1 MKVIDV
7 AKPQEPAA
15 YIEGTE
21 WDRVTQDY
29 IRQYKGILT
38 AEQCRTIIA
47 AADYGRWEEVTHN
60 DTRVC
65 DVAVITSRALDSI
78 LFGAFGGMLKLYAED
93 FWRAASMNTDN
104 GYTVARY
111 SPSDH
116 CPIHHEPVGS
126 GIRAMINLSECD
138 GGELQFF
145 GKEKVESSVGIG
157 TIFPSS
163 FMFPYEIL
171 PVTEGFRY
179 YVSTNFK

>member
-1 MKVIDV
+1 MKVINL
-7 AKPQEPAA
+7 AEPQQPIK

-29 IRQYKGILT
+29 IRQYTRILD

-47 AADYGRWEEVTHN
+47 AANYGRWEEVTHN

-65 DVAVITSRALDSI
+65 DVSVITSRALDEI
-78 LFGAFGGMLKLYAED
+78 LFAAFGGMLKLYASD
-93 FWRAASMNTDN
+93 FWRAASMNTDT
-104 GYTVARY
+104 GYTVVRY

-145 GKEKVESSVGIG
+145 SKEKVESSVGTG

>member
-1 MKVIDV
+1 MKVVDLQ
-7 AKPQEPAA
+7 KPEEKVQ

-38 AEQCRTIIA
+38 EEQCRTIIA
-47 AADYGRWEEVTHN
+47 AADYGRWEEITHN
-60 DTRVC
+60 DSRVC
-65 DVAVITSRALDSI
+65 DVAVITSPALDNI
-78 LFGAFGGMLKLYAED
+78 LFDAFGQMLKHYAKD
-93 FWRAASMNTDN
+93 FWRAASMNTDT
-104 GYTVARY
+104 GYTLVRY
-111 SPSDH
+111 SVSDH
-116 CPIHHEPVGS
+116 CPIHHEPSGS
-126 GIRAMINLSECD
+126 SIRAMISLNECD

-145 GKEKVESSVGIG
+145 AKEKVDTSVGTG